1 MSSRNDFIQYNLQ
14 RSNYLCIMKMSNTI
28 WAAAVAALFV
38 TGCGNS
44 NESTPVETSTDASGQ
59 VWTSYGEAFE
69 LGITTAV
76 AEVPALL
83 AQTGKAEGQFEVE
96 IVETCTKMGCWMS
109 VDGPEGEPI
118 MVYMK
123 DHAFFVPKSGMAGKR
138 AIISGYAYN
147 DTVSVELQKHLLE
160 DANRSQEEIDD
171 VTEEKYELAFSAA
184 GVKIEGHIEAE
195 EVEDE
200 EGHDHDDHEGHSH

>member
-1 MSSRNDFIQYNLQ
+1 
-14 RSNYLCIMKMSNTI
+14 MKMSNVL
-28 WAAAVAALFV
+28 WAAAGAALLIA
-38 TGCGNS
+38 GCGNHNDS
-44 NESTPVETSTDASGQ
+44 APACASTDASDP

-69 LGITTAV
+69 LGTTTAL
-76 AEVPALL
+76 ADVPSLL
-83 AQTGKAEGQFEVE
+83 AETGKAEGQFEVE

-109 VDGPEGEPI
+109 VSGPEGEPI

-160 DANRSQEEIDD
+160 DASRSQEEIDA

-195 EVEDE
+195 EAEDE
-200 EGHDHDDHEGHSH
+200 EAHDHEGHEHAGHEDHDGHEGHSH